1 MHPSSRLACTVRT
14 QRRLRPAAL
23 LLAGLVTVGA
33 SGCSLLPF
41 GAGSGAST
49 QTLADGPGFLVAA
62 SVNGGNDA
70 IVSGTLALIGGNC
83 VGLQTPSS
91 GESAALA
98 FPHGTRAS
106 DDGRSIVLPDGVQIT
121 LGDSISGGG
130 GSTTLDRAPD
140 AFDAWPDAPSGCAKA
155 TYLSTIREVKIGDPP
170 QG

>member
-1 MHPSSRLACTVRT
+1 MHPSSRPACTVRT

-23 LLAGLVTVGA
+23 LLALVALGA

-41 GAGSGAST
+41 GAGAGAST
-49 QTLADGPGFLVAA
+49 QTLADGSGFLVAA
-62 SVNGGNDA
+62 PTNGGDDA
-70 IVSGTLALIGGNC
+70 IVSGTLALIGEDC
-83 VGLQTPSS
+83 VGLKTPSTA
-91 GESAALA
+91 ESAALA

-106 DDGRSIVLPDGVQIT
+106 DDGRAIVLPDGVQIT

-140 AFDAWPDAPSGCAKA
+140 AFDAWPEAPSGCAKA
-155 TYLSTIREVKIGDPP
+155 TYLSSIREVKISDPP